1 MASTYHPIYSGL
13 WNDEALDGT
22 TFECHG
28 FFAFLCS
35 NDHVRPSGI
44 YRVTDAQL
52 VAETTLSLRR
62 VRAHLSVLIE
72 RTRILRDGHW
82 LFVVG
87 YFKRQPKGEYLLN
100 GVRQDVENCSSLAIV
115 DAFGVKYP
123 LFYRWSADRRATL
136 DRPMFPQCSAEQSNA
151 MQCSGPSGDGPAPP
165 GDFDLGKGKRK
176 SKAPAKGQYL
186 ETVKRIERQHP
197 ELSAAEV
204 QHRAWQTYQRDIQ
217 P

>member
-22 TFECHG
+22 TFECHS

-52 VAETTLSLRR
+52 VAETHLPLRR
-62 VRAHLSVLIE
+62 VRAHLSVLSE
-72 RTRILRDGHW
+72 RQRILREGAW
-82 LFVVG
+82 MFVYG
-87 YFKRQPKGEYLLN
+87 YFKRQPKGGWLLK
-100 GVRQDVENCSSLAIV
+100 GVQDDVENCSSLAII

-123 LFYRWSADRRATL
+123 HFHQWSANRRATL
-136 DRPMFPQCSAEQSNA
+136 ARPISLQSRAEQSNA
-151 MQCSGPSGDGPAPP
+151 EQSSGPSGDGPAPS
-165 GDFDLGKGKRK
+165 GDFNVDKGKGKGR
-176 SKAPAKGQYL
+176 APAKGQYL
-186 ETVKRIERQHP
+186 EALKRIEAQHP
-197 ELSAAEV
+197 EL
-204 QHRAWQTYQRDIQ
+204 R